1 MGGLA
6 RAIASNRK
14 ATAGFVILVVFCFLA
29 AFPGLIAH
37 DNPQAE
43 IYDPTLGPSGAHL
56 LGTTAYGQ
64 DLFAQLIY
72 STRESLFIAVAAGAL
87 ATVLSVIVGVT
98 AAYIGG
104 LADNVL
110 SLVTDI
116 FLVIPAFPLI
126 VVIAAYSKNG
136 GDPILIAVLVVTGWS
151 YGARQ
156 LRVQALSIR
165 NRDFLVAARLA
176 GRAALA
182 GDRVGNAAHHDVF
195 DSGHLPRHHP
205 VRHRRRRRPAVRR
218 AGQPRHPELGDH
230 ALLGAKQRGPA
241 SWVPAVG
248 DHARGVHRHAGRR
261 LRPVELRLRRGEQP
275 GPAPGAKEAPVTEQ
289 GHPGGGRPLRGL
301 RQFGRH
307 GQGGGQGE
315 LRAVRAA
322 SSWPWWASPAAASR
336 HCCSP
341 SPAS

>member
-1 MGGLA
+1 VGTLA

-14 ATAGFVILVVFCFLA
+14 ATAGFVILAVFCFLA

-43 IYDPTLGPSGAHL
+43 IYQPTLGPSGAHL

-72 STRESLFIAVAAGAL
+72 STRESLYIAVVAGAL
-87 ATVLSVIVGVT
+87 ATVLSVIIGVT
-98 AAYIGG
+98 AAYLGG

-165 NRDFLVAARLA
+165 NRDFLVAARLRGERRWRVIVSEIVAAA
-176 GRAALA
+176 GLQFVGLGNPDTLSWGTMLYWAQNNEALQAGSPLWAIMPGTCIAMLGAAFALLNYA
-182 GDRVGNAAHHDVF
+182 F
-195 DSGHLPRHHP
+195 DEVSNPALRP
-205 VRHRRRRRPAVRR
+205 VRRRRR
-218 AGQPRHPELGDH
+218 
-230 ALLGAKQRGPA
+230 
-241 SWVPAVG
+241 
-248 DHARGVHRHAGRR
+248 
-261 LRPVELRLRRGEQP
+261 
-275 GPAPGAKEAPVTEQ
+275 
-289 GHPGGGRPLRGL
+289 
-301 RQFGRH
+301 
-307 GQGGGQGE
+307 
-315 LRAVRAA
+315 
-322 SSWPWWASPAAASR
+322 
-336 HCCSP
+336 
-341 SPAS
+341 